1 MKTDLFS
8 RAGDAQA
15 RSSEASLRPA
25 VARLFFETRA
35 KAGVKAAASSEAK
48 SGRFELVSK
57 PLKRSSDFSRALAT
71 CVLALY
77 PAIAS
82 AAVIIA
88 GLLLSGGTAT
98 S

>member
-25 VARLFFETRA
+25 VARLFFETKV
-35 KAGVKAAASSEAK
+35 KAGTKSPIK

-57 PLKRSSDFSRALAT
+57 PLKRSSDFGRALTT

-88 GLLLSGGTAT
+88 GLLLSGGAAT